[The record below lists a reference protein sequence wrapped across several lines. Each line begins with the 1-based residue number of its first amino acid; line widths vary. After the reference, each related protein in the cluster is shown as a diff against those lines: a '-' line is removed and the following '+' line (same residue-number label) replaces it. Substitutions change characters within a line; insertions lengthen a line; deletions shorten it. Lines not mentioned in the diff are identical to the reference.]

1 MKLVDWLEEQV
12 TNDPRALHW
21 FEEKGSDERIA
32 EAFKELLV
40 GYRIDPSTILKT
52 TRMLRPDEHPGIV
65 EANDIAFYSICA
77 HHFLPF
83 FGQLDLAYVP
93 GDRILGLG

>member
-12 TNDPRALHW
+12 TQDPRALRW

-32 EAFKELLV
+32 KAFKELLV

-52 TRMLRPDEHPGIV
+52 TRMLRPDEHPGRV
-65 EANDIAFYSICA
+65 EAKEIAFHSICA

-83 FGQLDLAYVP
+83 FSSLRL
-93 GDRILGLG
+93 RRFS